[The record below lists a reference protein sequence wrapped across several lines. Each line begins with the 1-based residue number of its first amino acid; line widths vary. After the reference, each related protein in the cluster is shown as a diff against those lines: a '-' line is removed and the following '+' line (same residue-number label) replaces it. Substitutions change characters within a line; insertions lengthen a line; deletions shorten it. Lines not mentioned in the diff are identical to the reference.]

1 MKLAATAVVL
11 TLLLVGAA
19 RAQEG
24 HVLRRHPLHLSSEEV
39 FQLFEH
45 ADESEPKDVSGF
57 YDKVGERLKGR
68 IGLRPLFT
76 LLPTE
81 TDKQRNKGEA
91 EPPTFALVARANGG
105 TLVSLTR
112 PGASA
117 DPEDRL
123 FLQRTLVSDLI
134 NQRGF
139 SLAVYEDHALDGDA
153 LRFLGIGARLQ
164 ARPALRLFGWGLR
177 LQLFGSF
184 HPEHGGTA
192 YVAISGRPGGA
203 LDGAAHPEGD

>member
-1 MKLAATAVVL
+1 MKLGTTIFVL
-11 TLLLVGAA
+11 TLVTVGAA

-39 FQLFEH
+39 FRLFETT
-45 ADESEPKDVSGF
+45 DDSKPKDVNAF
-57 YDKVGERLKGR
+57 YDKVGDRLKGR
-68 IGLRPLFT
+68 IGLRPLLT

-81 TDKQRNKGEA
+81 TDEQKDGET
-91 EPPTFALVARANGG
+91 EPPTFALIARAKGG

-112 PGASA
+112 PGASV
-117 DPEDRL
+117 DPQDRL
-123 FLQRTLVSDLI
+123 FLQRTVVSDIL
-134 NQRGF
+134 NERGF

-164 ARPALRLFGWGLR
+164 ARPAMRLFGWGLR

-192 YVAISGRPGGA
+192 YVAISGQPVDA
-203 LDGAAHPEGD
+203 LDGAPSPEGD

>member
-1 MKLAATAVVL
+1 MKLAATVFAL
-11 TLLLVGAA
+11 TLLAVGAA

-24 HVLRRHPLHLSSEEV
+24 HVLRRHPLQLSSEDV
-39 FQLFEH
+39 FQLFEN
-45 ADESEPKDVSGF
+45 ADESRPKDVDRF
-57 YDKVGERLKGR
+57 YDRIGDHLKGR
-68 IGLRPLFT
+68 ISLRPILT
-76 LLPTE
+76 LLPAE
-81 TDKQRNKGEA
+81 THQQKEGET
-91 EPPTFALVARANGG
+91 EPPTFALIARAKGG
-105 TLVSLTR
+105 TLVSFTR
-112 PGASA
+112 PGASV

-123 FLQRTLVSDLI
+123 FLQRTLVSNIMDE
-134 NQRGF
+134 RGF

-192 YVAISGRPGGA
+192 YIAISGRPVAA
-203 LDGAAHPEGD
+203 LDGASHAEGD

>member
-1 MKLAATAVVL
+1 MKLAIAILAL
-11 TLLLVGAA
+11 TLVTAGVA
-19 RAQEG
+19 RAQQG
-24 HVLRRHPLHLSSEEV
+24 HVLKRHPLQLSSEEV
-39 FQLFEH
+39 FELFEH
-45 ADESEPKDVSGF
+45 ADESKPKDVDRF
-57 YDKVGERLKGR
+57 YDSVGDRLKGR
-68 IGLRPLFT
+68 IGLTPLVT

-81 TDKQRNKGEA
+81 SRKDRKGEQ
-91 EPPTFALVARANGG
+91 EPPTFAFIARAKGG
-105 TLVSLTR
+105 TLVSFTR

-117 DPEDRL
+117 DPDDRL
-123 FLQRTLVSDLI
+123 FLQRTLVSDLV

-192 YVAISGRPGGA
+192 YVAISGRPA
-203 LDGAAHPEGD
+203 ENPDGAPAPEGE